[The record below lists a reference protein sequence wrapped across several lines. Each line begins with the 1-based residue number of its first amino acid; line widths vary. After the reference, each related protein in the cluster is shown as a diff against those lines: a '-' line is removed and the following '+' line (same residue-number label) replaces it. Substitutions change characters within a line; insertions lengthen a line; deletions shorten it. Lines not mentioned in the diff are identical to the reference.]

1 MVNVP
6 AKQLIK
12 DNLNIPT
19 LPKVLVRVGQLI
31 DDPEC
36 GTRDIGE
43 VVARDAPLAARV
55 LRIANSAFYGLRERC
70 LSTEQACSVLGL
82 RVLRN
87 VVMQAAVI
95 QRFDHLRNKGFDLDG
110 MWRHSIL
117 TAQTSAYLARRS
129 RRALDLEPEEFHA
142 CGLLHDIGKVVML
155 DSLGNDYLECYNQA
169 HTLGDKLHHAEER
182 RFNYAHTDVGA
193 MLAIRWGLPTAAVS
207 AIHFHHGPLENL
219 RDDPVVT
226 LVANANLLAHR
237 VTDGDHE
244 AAEATI
250 DQETADFLELERRD
264 VYEIVNFAV
273 EVLGQIEV

>member
-19 LPKVLVRVGQLI
+19 LPKVLVRVGQLL

-70 LSTEQACSVLGL
+70 LSTEAACSVLGL

-95 QRFDHLRNKGFDLDG
+95 QRFEHLRNKGFDLDG

-117 TAQTSAYLARRS
+117 TAQISAFLARRS
-129 RRALDLEPEEFHA
+129 RRSLDLEPEEFHA

-155 DSLGNDYLECYNQA
+155 DSLGNDYLECFNQA
-169 HTLGDKLHHAEER
+169 RTLGDKLQRAELR
-182 RFNYAHTDVGA
+182 RFGYAHTDVGA
-193 MLAIRWGLPTAAVS
+193 MLAVRWGLPTAAVS

-219 RDDPVVT
+219 RDDPVAA

-237 VTDGDHE
+237 IADGDHV
-244 AAEATI
+244 AAGATI

-264 VYEIVNFAV
+264 VFEIVDFAA
-273 EVLGQIEV
+273 EALGQIEV